1 MLSMPG
7 ILGSGK
13 ETLASK
19 AVARAEKKPL
29 ICLFEARNWPT
40 FTDSF
45 QKNVRL
51 ELLIVNEEKFYFH
64 CTLSSL
70 TRKLESQF
78 FVLLFWACRLLIWL
92 VWSGIWHGTFS
103 GHFLLSAILNNA
115 GRNEGNHISLWL
127 SPYAADFRMLLGYN
141 VMKNVYVT
149 QYTSDINV
157 FWLAFFRP
165 DVLEFQ
171 CSLKGPLTCTK
182 LFTAA
187 LRRYIFRTF
196 TFSCLASPQEH

>member
-1 MLSMPG
+1 MQITDMISM
-7 ILGSGK
+7 IRD
-13 ETLASK
+13 LAWY
-19 AVARAEKKPL
+19 
-29 ICLFEARNWPT
+29 IFWP
-40 FTDSF
+40 
-45 QKNVRL
+45 
-51 ELLIVNEEKFYFH
+51 
-64 CTLSSL
+64 
-70 TRKLESQF
+70 
-78 FVLLFWACRLLIWL
+78 
-92 VWSGIWHGTFS
+92 FS
-103 GHFLLSAILNNA
+103 AFILNNA

-165 DVLEFQ
+165 DVLELQ

-196 TFSCLASPQEH
+196 TFSCLAPLLKNINLGCISNGNALLVLGFITFLLT

>member
-1 MLSMPG
+1 M
-7 ILGSGK
+7 
-13 ETLASK
+13 
-19 AVARAEKKPL
+19 
-29 ICLFEARNWPT
+29 
-40 FTDSF
+40 
-45 QKNVRL
+45 
-51 ELLIVNEEKFYFH
+51 
-64 CTLSSL
+64 
-70 TRKLESQF
+70 
-78 FVLLFWACRLLIWL
+78 
-92 VWSGIWHGTFS
+92 
-103 GHFLLSAILNNA
+103 
-115 GRNEGNHISLWL
+115 WL

-165 DVLEFQ
+165 DVLELQ

-196 TFSCLASPQEH
+196 TFSCLAPLLKNINLGCISNGNALLVLGFITFLNFIKVDVDKLQFFVLQCSYRCTALLHNSHVITY